1 MRFDSPPQPEDLAGH
16 RVAVVGLAREGR
28 AVTRMLVRDIPG
40 VDIVGI
46 DQNKGEASGEWA
58 KEFGQYRQ

>member
-1 MRFDSPPQPEDLAGH
+1 MRFDSPPQPEDLAGR

-28 AVTRMLVRDIPG
+28 AVTRMLVRDVPG

-46 DQNKGEASGEWA
+46 DQNEGEASVEWPRNCPA
-58 KEFGQYRQ
+58 